1 MACLDCNDGSLP
13 TYLGETGKSYYIYI
27 GFADDDIGSNF
38 DLVQDGRCWISFLT
52 SDEDLSGTLV
62 AGSFTNG
69 WTNIC
74 CPECPDPFVETPI
87 TANDTY
93 SISWALSG
101 TSDHDITANVRI
113 DADEGDNIL
122 TILPTG
128 LYVQDQTDVILDA
141 TKAYLETALVNF
153 DYDIGTDTFIIKEA
167 DIVTIIEDNIVD
179 VITNDATLTGGNI
192 GINAGVLE
200 IQTIPLEI
208 LQDTLA
214 TSFQDLTYDDGSDL
228 FIFTAGNDGD
238 IWFSNGGTAQWIAG
252 NTLGLNYTLK
262 WEGFIQ
268 QAGIAAPADLPLL
281 NTLGGS
287 LSWVYAGVGEYEVTM
302 PVPADQLKTVFYIT
316 PPGPTLGFVVVE
328 WSGTDTLTIHTF
340 DSSGTP
346 ADDILQGAV
355 PFKIEI
361 YP

>member
-27 GFADDDIGSNF
+27 GFADDDTGSNF

-52 SDEDLSGTLV
+52 SDEDLAGTLV

-87 TANDTY
+87 TANDTD

-122 TILPTG
+122 TVIPTG
-128 LYVQDQTDVILDA
+128 LYVQDQTDVILASTIDW
-141 TKAYLETALVNF
+141 LILALTDF
-153 DYDIGTDTFIIKEA
+153 DYDLGTETFAIKDTSVI
-167 DIVTIIEDNIVD
+167 DIATANIVD
-179 VITNDATLTGGNI
+179 IINNSPNLCSGNI
-192 GINAGVLE
+192 AINVDTFE
-200 IQTIPLEI
+200 IQSISLEV

-287 LSWVYAGVGEYEVTM
+287 LSWAYIGVGEYEVTM

-340 DSSGTP
+340 DSAGAP